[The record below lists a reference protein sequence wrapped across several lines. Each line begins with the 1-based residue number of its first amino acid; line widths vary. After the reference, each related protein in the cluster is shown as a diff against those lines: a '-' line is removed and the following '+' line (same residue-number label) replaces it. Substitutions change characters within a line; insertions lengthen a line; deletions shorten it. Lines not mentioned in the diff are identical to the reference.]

1 MGSWEFCGIY
11 KKTVGGEWF
20 RWLTAFSTPTTN
32 NPLESY
38 NAIIKAFFTQR
49 AKLNKVEMW
58 KVFFYAIL
66 YVSSKLFNYEFFKIK
81 QVDYKHLKR
90 PKLGQFF

>member
-1 MGSWEFCGIY
+1 M
-11 KKTVGGEWF
+11 
-20 RWLTAFSTPTTN
+20 TAFSTPTIN

-38 NAIIKAFFTQR
+38 NAKVKAFFSQR
-49 AKLNKVEMW
+49 AKLNIVEML
-58 KVFFYAIL
+58 KVFFYVTL

>member
-1 MGSWEFCGIY
+1 MGSDFGN
-11 KKTVGGEWF
+11 
-20 RWLTAFSTPTTN
+20 WLLFQHPQHLQH
-32 NPLESY
+32 PLESY